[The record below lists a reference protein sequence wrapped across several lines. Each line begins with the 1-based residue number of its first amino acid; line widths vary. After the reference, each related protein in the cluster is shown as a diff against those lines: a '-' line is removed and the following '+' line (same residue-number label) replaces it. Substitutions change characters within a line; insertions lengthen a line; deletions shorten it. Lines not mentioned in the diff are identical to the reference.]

1 VKSIYVVAP
10 LLLALSHVLSGQSAP
25 PTAPEAPQV
34 PATAPLSVEEAVAEA
49 LQSNPE
55 IRAAV
60 RRLSLAQ
67 LKIKTARSL
76 DDPIFMVRDWDTPLS
91 KPWDL
96 NQAQLM
102 FSVQQTFLS
111 KEKRDVRARVEGDDV
126 ELASNDLESLRQ
138 EVAVQVRKACTDLKR
153 NADERTL
160 LDRQAALLK
169 EAQSVTLVQYT
180 TGKVPQAD
188 VLRAQMALTRLNE
201 SLIELDEE
209 RDTTRAR
216 LNSLLGRRPDQPL
229 EIAGTYTTPWSLPP
243 LEELERLAI
252 EHRPE
257 LAGLRSQIAKSKEQ
271 SQAARLA
278 MKPDFTAALGY
289 MLMPT
294 GSSSRNAYMA
304 ELSMN
309 LPWLNRDRHDGE
321 SKQADAATA
330 VAQAELEART
340 SAVFLEI
347 QQAQIETLSA
357 EKRVKVYRDTLL
369 PQAEAA
375 FKASTAAYQNNRAE
389 FLTLIDSQNLLLEI
403 QTACYKASSATDEG
417 IAELERA
424 IGTQLP
430 APISAV
436 PAPSAQTEASIE
448 RNSK

>member
-1 VKSIYVVAP
+1 M
-10 LLLALSHVLSGQSAP
+10 
-25 PTAPEAPQV
+25 
-34 PATAPLSVEEAVAEA
+34 
-49 LQSNPE
+49 
-55 IRAAV
+55 

-216 LNSLLGRRPDQPL
+216 LNFLLGRHPDRPL
-229 EIAGTYTTPWSLPP
+229 EISGTYATPSALPP
-243 LEELERLAI
+243 MEELERLAI

-289 MLMPT
+289 MLMPA

-430 APISAV
+430 APVSAL
-436 PAPSAQTEASIE
+436 PTPSAQTEASIE

>member
-1 VKSIYVVAP
+1 VKSHYAVA
-10 LLLALSHVLSGQSAP
+10 LLFLTISLVCSGQSAP
-25 PTAPEAPQV
+25 PSAPGSDSPQGS
-34 PATAPLSVEEAVAEA
+34 PLSVEQAVAEA

-55 IRAAV
+55 IRASV

-67 LKIKTARSL
+67 LKTKIARSL
-76 DDPIFMVRDWDTPLS
+76 DDPMFMVRDWDTPLT

-111 KEKRDVRARVEGDDV
+111 KEKRDVRARVAGDDV
-126 ELASNDLESLRQ
+126 ELASSDLESLRQ
-138 EVAVQVRKACTDLKR
+138 EVAVQVRKACSDLIR
-153 NADERTL
+153 NADERNL

-216 LNSLLGRRPDQPL
+216 LNTLLGRRPDQPL
-229 EIAGTYTTPWSLPP
+229 EISGIHTTPSALPP
-243 LEELERLAI
+243 MEELERLAI

-271 SQAARLA
+271 SQATRLA

-289 MLMPT
+289 MVMPA
-294 GSSSRNAYMA
+294 GSSSRDAYMA

-340 SAVFLEI
+340 SAVLLEI
-347 QQAQIETLSA
+347 HQAQIETLSA

-369 PQAEAA
+369 PQAVAA

-389 FLTLIDSQNLLLEI
+389 FLTLIDSQNLLLEV

-417 IAELERA
+417 IADLERA

-430 APISAV
+430 ASAPAA
-436 PAPSAQTEASIE
+436 PAPSAQTESSIE